1 MVLIANACFSD
12 SQFSSLPVIL
22 SVLSENAFFVFVS
35 VFCFFI
41 PVTPSVLC
49 EMLVPVIASFLLYQ
63 WFNAQWKCL
72 LFSFFIFYPSD
83 LSVHSAMLVPVIAV
97 KPSSLPY
104 LDALLPKDHDLDLQ
118 ELQMQHKLSADA
130 SLAHSAMMT
139 TSTAGLD
146 ESGDGGGAG
155 AGDASRYQQQ
165 QDSAETDAI
174 DNPYLR
180 AFRFPKKKR

>member
-63 WFNAQWKCL
+63 
-72 LFSFFIFYPSD
+72 
-83 LSVHSAMLVPVIAV
+83 
-97 KPSSLPY
+97 
-104 LDALLPKDHDLDLQ
+104 
-118 ELQMQHKLSADA
+118 
-130 SLAHSAMMT
+130 
-139 TSTAGLD
+139 
-146 ESGDGGGAG
+146 
-155 AGDASRYQQQ
+155 
-165 QDSAETDAI
+165 
-174 DNPYLR
+174 
-180 AFRFPKKKR
+180 